1 MKHLLEWIRA
11 AERVRATCQNAS
23 EFDALIR
30 FQKQRLKELER
41 RSGQNMADQTSDEFK
56 RQCVDKMGEQLGIQY
71 SALWQEVAV
80 IHLNWKEYVE
90 LFGTNPQRVEMLNQ
104 AAPMFFHMIQNEGW
118 EACLLALARITD
130 SPKSAGRENLT
141 IRNLPTLTGDPQ
153 TKTNLNELIEL
164 ALKATEFC
172 RDWRNRHVAHRDL
185 SLALKEPTKEL
196 AEGNRAKVNAA
207 LKAIADVLNAVQGHY
222 MDQFTP
228 FDFASAHNGAVTLLY
243 LIHRGLKANKQ
254 REARILKGEHLED
267 DLDPNL

>member
-56 RQCVDKMGEQLGIQY
+56 KQCADKMGEQLGIQY
-71 SALWQEVAV
+71 SALWHEVAV

-90 LFGTNPQRVEMLNQ
+90 LFGTKPQRVEMLNQ

-130 SPKSAGRENLT
+130 SPKSAR
-141 IRNLPTLTGDPQ
+141 
-153 TKTNLNELIEL
+153 
-164 ALKATEFC
+164 
-172 RDWRNRHVAHRDL
+172 
-185 SLALKEPTKEL
+185 
-196 AEGNRAKVNAA
+196 
-207 LKAIADVLNAVQGHY
+207 
-222 MDQFTP
+222 
-228 FDFASAHNGAVTLLY
+228 
-243 LIHRGLKANKQ
+243 
-254 REARILKGEHLED
+254 
-267 DLDPNL
+267 